1 MGGLGAGFD
10 APHTAYVSC
19 VSGGSGVGFLGVP
32 PVEEVESNKVEVA
45 EILAAAEDGAGAQIR
60 FQFQLCA
67 QTSVEWNAMLFGRCL
82 YLRPGQSLP
91 DGSKE
96 AFVALLQYAEELL
109 QCSHIYVCFRK
120 SAVARSMV
128 RTFQFLGFSQT
139 EAGDA
144 RAPPPSQFVSLV
156 YTITDDEE
164 DEDDFDLY
172 DDADLIQ

>member
-32 PVEEVESNKVEVA
+32 PVEEEESNKVEVA
-45 EILAAAEDGAGAQIR
+45 EVLAAAEDGPGAQIR
-60 FQFQLCA
+60 FQFQVCA
-67 QTSVEWNAMLFGRCL
+67 QTCVEWNAMLVGRCL

-96 AFVALLQYAEELL
+96 AFVALLQYAEEVL

-120 SAVARSMV
+120 SASARSMV
-128 RTFQFLGFSQT
+128 RTFQFLGFSMT
-139 EAGDA
+139 EAGDV
-144 RAPPPSQFVSLV
+144 RAPPASQFVSLV

-172 DDADLIQ
+172 DDADLIH